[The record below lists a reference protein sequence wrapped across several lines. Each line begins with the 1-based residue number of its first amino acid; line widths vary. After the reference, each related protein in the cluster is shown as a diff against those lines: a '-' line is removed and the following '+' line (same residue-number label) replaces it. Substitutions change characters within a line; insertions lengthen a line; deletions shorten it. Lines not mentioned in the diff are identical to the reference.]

1 MDEQL
6 DDVDINNNEEIAPES
21 DEPKEVGLPADEPE
35 VDPENDNEEDI
46 EVLKRKNQ
54 ELYERMRKAEGFKR
68 DPKTGKW
75 VKPEPK
81 PEEVKP
87 VKDSDITLTELHS
100 LLKANV
106 PEEDTNEVRL
116 YARSHGVSITDAL
129 KMEEV
134 KAILRTK
141 EEIRRTAEAAATGG
155 GRRGVS
161 KPTNDELLEK
171 ARTGEVDVAK
181 NATDLAKA
189 RIEARRAERQRENNI
204 NR

>member
-1 MDEQL
+1 MENTLEDL
-6 DDVDINNNEEIAPES
+6 DSQNQEEIVEPET
-21 DEPKEVGLPADEPE
+21 DEPKEYGLPADNPEVEPSDEPE
-35 VDPENDNEEDI
+35 EDV
-46 EVLKRKNQ
+46 EVLKQKNQ
-54 ELYERMRKAEGFKR
+54 ELYEQLRKAKGYKR
-68 DPKTGKW
+68 DKDGKW
-75 VKPEPK
+75 VKPEAK

-116 YARSHGVSITDAL
+116 YARSHGIDITTAL
-129 KMEEV
+129 KTEEV
-134 KAILRTK
+134 KAILRIK
-141 EEIRRTAEAAATGG
+141 EEIRRTAEASATGG

-171 ARTGEVDVAK
+171 AQTGEVDIAQ
-181 NATDLAKA
+181 NATAIAKA
-189 RIEARRAERQRENNI
+189 RLEARKAERQQNNI